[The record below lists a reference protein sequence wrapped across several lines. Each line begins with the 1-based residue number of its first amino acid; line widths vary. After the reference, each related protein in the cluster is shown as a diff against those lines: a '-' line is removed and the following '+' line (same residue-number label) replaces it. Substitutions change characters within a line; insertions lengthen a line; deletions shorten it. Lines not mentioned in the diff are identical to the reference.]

1 MISSKPIKKE
11 ENDGLLFKRLEEM
24 LIKEPSINTVKKI
37 IDKNA
42 YQLMTFLTYTRE
54 QYENT
59 KYQEE
64 ELITNFK
71 KQLLDE
77 YDSAVRLLNK
87 CKEIAPEYAK
97 EKFVKDCLPANV
109 EKMIY

>member
-11 ENDGLLFKRLEEM
+11 ENGLLFQELEKM
-24 LIKEPSINTVKKI
+24 LTKEPNIDTVKKI

-54 QYENT
+54 QYKNT

-71 KQLLDE
+71 EQLLNE
-77 YDSAVRLLNK
+77 YDSAVRLLST
-87 CKEIAPEYAK
+87 CKRIAPEYTK
-97 EKFVKDCLPANV
+97 EKFVKACLPANV